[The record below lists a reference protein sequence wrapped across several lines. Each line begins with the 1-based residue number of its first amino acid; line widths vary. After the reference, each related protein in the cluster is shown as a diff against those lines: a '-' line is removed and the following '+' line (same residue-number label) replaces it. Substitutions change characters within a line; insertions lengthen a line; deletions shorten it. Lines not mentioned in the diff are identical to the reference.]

1 MLSSLAW
8 TERRFARDKMIVRE
22 RESVADAILV
32 REGVVC
38 HQVAGDTG
46 QRQIC
51 SLHFAG
57 DLINLEGCFLGWS
70 LSGIQALSPARVA
83 SCPRDDFLKFLET
96 RKGAARAVWVAALAD
111 SAEARLQ
118 AINLSRKSAVARVAN
133 LLCQLAYRLEG
144 PRFER
149 NQSFT
154 QPLSQKQ
161 IGDATALTSIHVNRV
176 LRSLTE
182 ERLIERDGNLVRVP
196 DVRALAQVGGFD
208 RTGAHQ
214 LRDEAATMLSL
225 VKSQFAPRQRMLNA

>member
-8 TERRFARDKMIVRE
+8 TERTFARDKMIVRE
-22 RESVADAILV
+22 REPVSDAILV

-51 SLHFAG
+51 SLHFPG

-83 SCPRDDFLKFLET
+83 SCSRDDFLSFLET
-96 RKGAARAVWVAALAD
+96 REGAARAVWVAALAD

-118 AINLSRKSAVARVAN
+118 AVNLSRKSAKARIAN
-133 LLCQLAYRLEG
+133 LFCQLAYRIEG

-154 QPLSQKQ
+154 QPLTQKQ

-176 LRSLTE
+176 LRSLTDE
-182 ERLIERDGNLVRVP
+182 QLIEREGNLIRVP
-196 DVRALAQVGGFD
+196 DVRALTQAGGFD
-208 RTGAHQ
+208 RAGAHQ
-214 LRDEAATMLSL
+214 LRDQAAAMLSL
-225 VKSQFAPRQRMLNA
+225 VKPQFPPQPRALLT